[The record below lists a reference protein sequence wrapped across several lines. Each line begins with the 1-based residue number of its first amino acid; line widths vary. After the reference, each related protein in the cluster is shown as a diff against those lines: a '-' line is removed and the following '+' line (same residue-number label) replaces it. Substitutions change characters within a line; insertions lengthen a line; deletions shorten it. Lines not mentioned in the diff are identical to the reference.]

1 MGNRSTNLIVIHCA
15 ATPSGKSI
23 GPNPAASVDAW
34 HQARGF
40 HRDPSFVRSFN
51 ANLPHIGYH
60 FVIDLDGSVITGRH
74 LDEIGAHAYQFNAH
88 SIGICLVG
96 GAEREARYTSEQW
109 EALARL
115 VIELTA
121 KLNIPLRQPH
131 RMYKATSPGYNVV
144 MGVCGHRD
152 LSPDKN
158 GNGLAE
164 PFEWLK
170 TCPGFDVR
178 AWLDNGLHPEPGQFI
193 RRGA

>member
-1 MGNRSTNLIVIHCA
+1 MANRSINLIVIHCA

-23 GPNPAASVDAW
+23 GPNPAATIDAW

-40 HRDPSFVRSFN
+40 HRDPSFVRTFN
-51 ANLPHIGYH
+51 PDLPHIGYH
-60 FVIDLDGSVITGRH
+60 FVIGLDGAVITGRH
-74 LDEIGAHAYQFNAH
+74 LDEIGAHAYQFNSH

-96 GAEREARYTSEQW
+96 GAERDGRYTAEQW

-121 KLNIPLRQPH
+121 RLRIPVQPARRVH
-131 RMYKATSPGYNVV
+131 KAASPGYDMV

-164 PFEWLK
+164 SFEWLK

-178 AWLDNGLHPEPGQFI
+178 AWLGNGLIPEPGQII
-193 RRGA
+193 RSGA

>member
-23 GPNPAASVDAW
+23 GPNPAASIDAW

-51 ANLPHIGYH
+51 VSLPHIGYH
-60 FVIDLDGSVITGRH
+60 FVIDLNGTVITGRH

>member
-23 GPNPAASVDAW
+23 GPNPAASIDAW

-51 ANLPHIGYH
+51 ASLPHIGYH
-60 FVIDLDGSVITGRH
+60 FVIDLNGTVITGRH

-96 GAEREARYTSEQW
+96 GAEREARYTSDQW

-121 KLNIPLRQPH
+121 KLNIPLRLPH

-178 AWLDNGLHPEPGQFI
+178 AWMDNGLRPEPGQII
-193 RRGA
+193 RSYA